1 MRSDSMRAVVITGPN
16 KASLQEVGRMVP
28 VPGEVLVRCHTAA
41 ICTAERRVFSGHMRY
56 YPMIG
61 GHEFTGTVE
70 RVDGLEI
77 DLDPGD
83 RVAIDAS
90 TRCGRC
96 YYCVKGRNNQC
107 VKMFEFRHDYDYY
120 QMGGGFGEYVAL
132 RPSQMI
138 KLADHVDLEEASVLE
153 PLACCIHSLKRAQI
167 RFGETVLVIGAGT
180 MGGMHVMLA
189 KLAGAS
195 VIVSDIDPVR
205 LAQAG
210 QLGADRTVNPET
222 EDLVAVVKDLT
233 AGRGA
238 DGVIVAASSRGAGE
252 QGLRC
257 VGRTGRLVFYASLH
271 PSGMLDLDW
280 NRVHYEEIVI
290 TGTEGHT
297 DQDFHEAVAL
307 VSNGSVSV
315 RPLISRVIS
324 LEELPAELGSRPA
337 GETQRVVVRL

>member
-1 MRSDSMRAVVITGPN
+1 MGNDSMRAVVITGPN
-16 KASLQEVGRMVP
+16 EASLQDVDRMVP
-28 VPGEVLVRCHTAA
+28 APGEALVRCHATA
-41 ICTAERRVFSGHMRY
+41 ICTAERRVFSGHMKY

-61 GHEFTGTVE
+61 GHEFTGTIE

-77 DLDPGD
+77 DLEPGD

-107 VKMFEFRHDYDYY
+107 VKMFEFRQDLDYY

-132 RPSQMI
+132 RPSQMV

-167 RFGETVLVIGAGT
+167 AFGETVLIIGAGT

-189 KLAGAS
+189 KLSGAK
-195 VIVSDIDPVR
+195 VIVSDIDPAR

-210 QLGADRTVNPET
+210 QLGADRTVNPQA
-222 EDLVAVVKDLT
+222 EDLVAIVKDLT
-233 AGRGA
+233 SGRGA
-238 DGVIVAASSRGAGE
+238 DGVIVAASSREAGE

-271 PSGMLDLDW
+271 PPGKLDLDW
-280 NRVHYEEIVI
+280 NRLHYEEIMI

-297 DQDFHEAVAL
+297 DQDFHEAAEL
-307 VSNGSVSV
+307 LSNGAISV
-315 RPLISRVIS
+315 RPLISRVIA
-324 LEELPAELGSRPA
+324 LEELPGELGSKPA
-337 GETQRVVVRL
+337 GETQRVVVKL

>member
-1 MRSDSMRAVVITGPN
+1 MRAVVITGPN
-16 KASLQEVGRMVP
+16 EASLQEVGRMVP
-28 VPGEVLVRCHTAA
+28 APGEALVRCHAAA
-41 ICTAERRVFSGHMRY
+41 ICTAERRVFSGHMKY

-70 RVDGLEI
+70 RVDGLET
-77 DLDPGD
+77 DLEPGD

-90 TRCGRC
+90 IRCGRC
-96 YYCVKGRNNQC
+96 YYCVQGRNNQC
-107 VKMFEFRHDYDYY
+107 VKMFEFRQDYDYY

-132 RPSQMI
+132 RRSQMV

-167 RFGETVLVIGAGT
+167 NFGETVLVIGAGT

-195 VIVSDIDPVR
+195 VVVSDIDPAR

-210 QLGADRTVNPET
+210 QLGA

-238 DGVIVAASSRGAGE
+238 DGVIVAAGSRDAGE
-252 QGLRC
+252 QGLKC
-257 VGRTGRLVFYASLH
+257 VGRTGRLVFFASLH

-280 NRVHYEEIVI
+280 NRVHYEEIMI

-297 DQDFHEAVAL
+297 DQEFHEAAAL
-307 VSNGSVSV
+307 LSNGSISV
-315 RPLISRVIS
+315 RPLISKVIT
-324 LEELPAELGSRPA
+324 LEELPAELGSKPA
-337 GETQRVVVRL
+337 GETQRVVVKL